1 MKILITGCAGFIGF
15 HIVKKLLSNKNYLV
29 FGIDNINNYYDTK
42 LKKDRLLILKKYKN
56 FTFFKIDICNK
67 EKIDSN
73 FKKNKYQY
81 VLHFAAQAGVR
92 MSFSEPEKYYKNNVE
107 GFFNIIDS
115 SRKIK
120 IKHFLFASTSSVYG
134 NSKVFPVTEK
144 FNTENHESFYASTK
158 KTNELIAQN
167 FSSIF
172 NFKSTCLRI
181 FTVYGPYGR
190 PDMALFKFTKN
201 ILNSK
206 AIELYNSGNHFRDFT
221 YIDDAVNMITKLIQ
235 KKPTNSDSYD
245 VFNIASGKSI
255 SLKLFINAIG
265 KSLDKQIYIKKLRK
279 QKGDVIK
286 THANIKKIS
295 TKIKLNKL
303 TSLQNGIE
311 LFVAWYKSY
320 YK

>member
-1 MKILITGCAGFIGF
+1 MKILVTGCAGFIGF
-15 HIVKKLLSNKNYLV
+15 HLAKKLLSNKKYLV
-29 FGIDNINNYYDTK
+29 FGIDNINNYYDTE
-42 LKKDRLLILKKYKN
+42 LKKKRLSLLKKFKN
-56 FTFFKIDICNK
+56 FKFFKLDICNE
-67 EKIDSN
+67 EKIFLN

-92 MSFSEPEKYYKNNVE
+92 MSFNEPDKYFKTNVE

-115 SRKIK
+115 SRRINV
-120 IKHFLFASTSSVYG
+120 KHFLFASTSSVYG
-134 NSKVFPVTEK
+134 NSKVFPVKEN

-167 FSSIF
+167 YSSIF
-172 NFKSTCLRI
+172 NLKSTCLRI

-201 ILNSK
+201 ILNSN
-206 AIELYNSGNHFRDFT
+206 ELEIYNSGNHFRDFT
-221 YIDDAVNMITKLIQ
+221 YIDDAVNMITKLI
-235 KKPTNSDSYD
+235 KKIPSNVNSYD

-255 SLKLFINAIG
+255 SLKLFINTIA
-265 KSLDKQIYIKKLRK
+265 KSLDKKIYIKKLGK
-279 QKGDVIK
+279 QKGDVVK
-286 THANIKKIS
+286 THADIKKIS
-295 TKIKLNKL
+295 KKINLNNL

-311 LFVAWYKSY
+311 LFTAWYKKY